1 VSYINGRR
9 GSTMTIRDRIGQSSM
24 IESTKRNVKVDNNR
38 KKVYIK
44 NSNNRP
50 RINNTRPSNNNRPTI
65 NNSRPIINNNNRP
78 RVNNNTRPRVNNSR
92 PVINRTTPTRTNNNP
107 SRNNTTNNRRKN

>member
-24 IESTKRNVKVDNNR
+24 IESTKRSVKVDNKR
-38 KKVYIK
+38 EKIYINN
-44 NSNNRP
+44 NSRPTINNNRP
-50 RINNTRPSNNNRPTI
+50 NNNRPTI
-65 NNSRPIINNNNRP
+65 
-78 RVNNNTRPRVNNSR
+78 NNNTRPRVNNSR
-92 PVINRTTPTRTNNNP
+92 PVINRSTPTRTNNNP